1 MFLPLKYLCKFTELP
16 ESIECCKLIKD
27 NMNHLFNRNWSS
39 FTIKLF
45 MLRATDKLRILNL
58 TNIPFNHT
66 AIIYHIPTWYDMEEL
81 CRSVFSNVTVDKL
94 SDTVANQVFNSIHE
108 KYNPDVYIF
117 TDESRIESPEIS
129 CSAGV
134 VVNQGNTK
142 MMNYRLPPENS
153 IMGCELYAIEQALI
167 HVSDLLNG
175 QEIKS
180 EYIQIFLA
188 VYKL

>member
-1 MFLPLKYLCKFTELP
+1 
-16 ESIECCKLIKD
+16 
-27 NMNHLFNRNWSS
+27 
-39 FTIKLF
+39 
-45 MLRATDKLRILNL
+45 MLRSKDKLRILNL
-58 TNIPFNHT
+58 TCIPFNHT
-66 AIIYHIPTWYDMEEL
+66 AIIYPIPTWYDMEEL
-81 CRSVFSNVTVDKL
+81 CKSVFSNVTVDKL
-94 SDTVANQVFNSIHE
+94 SDTVANQVLNSIHE

-134 VVNQGNTK
+134 VVNQDNTK

-167 HVSDLLNG
+167 HVSDLLSG

-180 EYIQIFLA
+180 VVIYSDFLSSIQAIRNLCPSS
-188 VYKL
+188 YKSQILLIHELIHTLNQQT